1 MVGSMTTEPDVEIPE
16 YCGLTEDELAERRP
30 RVEAMLDR
38 VEAVEE
44 TERGW
49 RFTFPGDAETLE
61 LVTTFAANERVCCP
75 MADFELSF
83 SGAGDPITFTMEA
96 PDDMEADMKADIR
109 EGLRVDGCIADAS

>member
-1 MVGSMTTEPDVEIPE
+1 MSPDLDVDIPE
-16 YCGLTEDELAERRP
+16 YCGLTEGQLAERAP

-49 RFTFPGDAETLE
+49 RFTLPGDAETLD

-75 MADFELSF
+75 MARFELAF
-83 SGAGDPITFTMEA
+83 SGAEDPIVFTMEA
-96 PDDMEADMKADIR
+96 PEGMDADMKADMR
-109 EGLRVDGCIADAS
+109 EGLRLEGCCGVETA